1 MADETYQ
8 GWTNYETWAV
18 SLWINQDEAMYRYLR
33 LIAKLPQLGIDK
45 DKALREWV
53 EGMNPLTDG
62 SLRGRPLT
70 IFGIGKAPSGDYS
83 GDIVIPA

>member
-62 SLRGRPLT
+62 SMFSDLLGRA
-70 IFGIGKAPSGDYS
+70 IGKVNWTEIMNAAMEG
-83 GDIVIPA
+83 